1 MKIGITGHT
10 NLTPASMTVV
20 HEAIRT
26 ALAPYAR
33 EGITGVTCLAKGADQ
48 IHAQVV
54 LELGGDVVVVLPSR
68 NYREK
73 KVKPAN
79 RDLFDDLLSKASEI
93 AYMPFDESGQAA
105 YMAASEELVAR
116 SDLMVAVWDGAPA
129 AGYGGTG
136 DVVAYAREQGREVI
150 VLWPDGAERD

>member
-10 NLTPASMTVV
+10 NLTPASITVV
-20 HEAIRT
+20 RDALRT
-26 ALAPYAR
+26 ALAPYVE

-54 LELGGDVVVVLPSR
+54 LELGGEVVVVLPSR

-79 RDLFDDLLSKASEI
+79 RDQFDDLLSDRKS
-93 AYMPFDESGQAA
+93 
-105 YMAASEELVAR
+105 
-116 SDLMVAVWDGAPA
+116 
-129 AGYGGTG
+129 
-136 DVVAYAREQGREVI
+136 VV
-150 VLWPDGAERD
+150 